1 MSKESKAT
9 EATRKTYDRIAPVY
23 DLMESFMESLVE
35 RSRYS
40 KWRKMLW
47 SKVEGNKILEVG
59 LAPVGTSLIILRML
73 K

>member
-23 DLMESFMESLVE
+23 DLMESLME